1 MLFRSTL
8 GDLAAFTEY
17 SRNIV
22 WPMEN
27 IGWLANDFSA
37 AVASRKKI
45 KKIYDTA
52 ASVVEKEQPTVLPE
66 VKGSVEFR
74 HVSLKLGDSQVLSDI
89 SFHLE
94 AGKTLGIM
102 GATGAGKTS
111 VINLLQ
117 RFYDADEG
125 SILLDGTDI
134 RDLSFQQL
142 RGSISMV
149 MQDVFLFSDTIKENI
164 KMGKHEFVTDT
175 IIANSAEFA
184 QAKSFIEKM
193 DAGYDTVIGERGV
206 GLSGG
211 QKQRISIARAV
222 AKQNPILILDD
233 STSALDMETEHAI
246 QQELSALTNT
256 TKIIIAHRISAV
268 RHADEILY
276 LDGGKIAERGTHE
289 ELMALKGLY
298 YQTFQCQ
305 YGAFLNAMPS
315 ASVPQTTPEPAPAI

>member
-1 MLFRSTL
+1 MT
-8 GDLAAFTEY
+8 G
-17 SRNIV
+17 
-22 WPMEN
+22 
-27 IGWLANDFSA
+27 
-37 AVASRKKI
+37 KK
-45 KKIYDTA
+45 
-52 ASVVEKEQPTVLPE
+52 EK
-66 VKGSVEFR
+66 
-74 HVSLKLGDSQVLSDI
+74 
-89 SFHLE
+89 
-94 AGKTLGIM
+94 
-102 GATGAGKTS
+102 
-111 VINLLQ
+111 N
-117 RFYDADEG
+117 DADEG

-193 DAGYDTVIGERGV
+193 DAGYDTVIGERGG

-211 QKQRISIARAV
+211 QKQRISIARAI

-315 ASVPQTTPEPAPAI
+315 ASAPQTTPEPAPAI